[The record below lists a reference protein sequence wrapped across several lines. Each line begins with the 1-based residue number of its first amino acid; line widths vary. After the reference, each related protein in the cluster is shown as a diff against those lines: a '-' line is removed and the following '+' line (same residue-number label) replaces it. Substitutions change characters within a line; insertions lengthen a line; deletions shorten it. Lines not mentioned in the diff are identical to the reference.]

1 MEEII
6 WINYGCSKKA
16 LEKRKIF
23 IPKNVKINN
32 ITTLVFVYINDRLA
46 GILSLKDR
54 IKIVRRNKR
63 VEKHGIKCF
72 MLTGDNKNI

>member
-63 VEKHGIKCF
+63 VGETRHK
-72 MLTGDNKNI
+72 MLYADRR